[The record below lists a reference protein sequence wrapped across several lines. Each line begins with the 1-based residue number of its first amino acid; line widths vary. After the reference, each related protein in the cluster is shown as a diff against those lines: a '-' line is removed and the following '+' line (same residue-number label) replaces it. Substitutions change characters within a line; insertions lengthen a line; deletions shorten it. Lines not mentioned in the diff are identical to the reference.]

1 MSSQTRC
8 SHFVFYAVLA
18 NSRDVCISSA
28 QGAKKARSAVS
39 KVWRLVGAICGDRN
53 VLLYYQKFMKER
65 RGRVSMHNRI
75 QCWSGALIFLVAA
88 FAAQAA
94 QERSSSSTQE
104 GLPTAPRHEKT
115 TQELAER
122 PELHRRNPRYQLCK
136 DDVLQL
142 TFVLTPEFN
151 QTVTVQPDGYITLL
165 GVGDLH
171 VEGQTIPDV
180 TQSIQT
186 AYAKQLH
193 NPILTVRLSEF
204 DKPYYIVGGEVG
216 HPGKFELRGDTTLTE
231 AVQIAGGFTESSK
244 HSQVW
249 LFRRVSNDWV
259 ETHQFNVKEM
269 LKTGN
274 LHEDAHL
281 RPGDML
287 YVPKNTLSKIK
298 RFIPVTTVGTYFNPG
313 QL

>member
-1 MSSQTRC
+1 MSS
-8 SHFVFYAVLA
+8 YE
-18 NSRDVCISSA
+18 
-28 QGAKKARSAVS
+28 G
-39 KVWRLVGAICGDRN
+39 
-53 VLLYYQKFMKER
+53 R
-65 RGRVSMHNRI
+65 RGKISMHNRI
-75 QCWSGALIFLVAA
+75 LCWFGALVLPVAA
-88 FAAQAA
+88 FAAQAT
-94 QERSSSSTQE
+94 QERSSSSTHE
-104 GLPTAPRHEKT
+104 RLTTALGHEKT
-115 TQELAER
+115 TQDVGER

-142 TFVLTPEFN
+142 TFVLTPDFN
-151 QTVTVQPDGYITLL
+151 QTVTVEPDGYITLL

-180 TQSIQT
+180 TQSIQS

-193 NPILTVRLSEF
+193 NPILTVRLLEF
-204 DKPYYIVGGEVG
+204 DKPYFIVGGEVG

-249 LFRRVSNDWV
+249 LFRRVSNEWV

-287 YVPKNTLSKIK
+287 YVPKNTLSKIQ
-298 RFIPVTTVGTYFNPG
+298 RFIPVSTVGTYFNPA
-313 QL
+313 QM

>member
-1 MSSQTRC
+1 MS
-8 SHFVFYAVLA
+8 FYE
-18 NSRDVCISSA
+18 
-28 QGAKKARSAVS
+28 G
-39 KVWRLVGAICGDRN
+39 
-53 VLLYYQKFMKER
+53 R
-65 RGRVSMHNRI
+65 RGRISMPNRI
-75 QCWSGALIFLVAA
+75 LCWFGALVFLVTA

-94 QERSSSSTQE
+94 QERSSSSTHQ
-104 GLPTAPRHEKT
+104 GLPTALGRET
-115 TQELAER
+115 TAQEGAER

-180 TQSIQT
+180 TQSVQT
-186 AYAKQLH
+186 AYSKQLH
-193 NPILTVRLSEF
+193 NPILTVRLLDF
-204 DKPYYIVGGEVG
+204 DKPYFIVGGEVG
-216 HPGKFELRGDTTLTE
+216 RPGKFELRGDTTLTE
-231 AVQIAGGFTESSK
+231 AVQIAGGFTERSK

-249 LFRRVSNDWV
+249 LFRRVSNEWV
-259 ETHQFNVKEM
+259 ETHQFNLKEM

-287 YVPKNTLSKIK
+287 YVPKNTLSKIS